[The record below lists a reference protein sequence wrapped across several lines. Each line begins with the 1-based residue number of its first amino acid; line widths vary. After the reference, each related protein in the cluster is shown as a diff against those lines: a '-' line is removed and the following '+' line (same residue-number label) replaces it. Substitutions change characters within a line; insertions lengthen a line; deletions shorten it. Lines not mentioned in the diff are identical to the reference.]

1 MPWLHALCK
10 SARLA
15 LDQLPAQCRKPHL
28 YEERQMFFTPGVS
41 CSSAS
46 FVQCPLGRG
55 CTNGLQVGSSCARCV
70 SRRMRAE
77 QKKVQRRAIKS
88 CRTPRLG
95 GKRCL
100 ASRRGDGEQPSD
112 RCRAAIGRGWWR
124 VTSRHVYLG
133 CSKGDLSV
141 VVRKSSQVFCG

>member
-1 MPWLHALCK
+1 MPFANLLAWPWTNSLLNAESCIFMRRGRCFSPPVSPVVLLRLC
-10 SARLA
+10 SVL
-15 LDQLPAQCRKPHL
+15 LDAAAGRA
-28 YEERQMFFTPGVS
+28 PG
-41 CSSAS
+41 
-46 FVQCPLGRG
+46 
-55 CTNGLQVGSSCARCV
+55 GLQLCTLRVEEDT
-70 SRRMRAE
+70 SRA
-77 QKKVQRRAIKS
+77 KKVQRRAIKS

-112 RCRAAIGRGWWR
+112 RCRAAIGRGWCR

-141 VVRKSSQVFCG
+141 VVGKSSQVFYG